1 MQHLEEVPGL
11 PEMVGRTMTP
21 GATWAVIMAG
31 GAGTRFWPMSRAA
44 RPKQFLDMLGTGRS
58 LIQMTCDRLS
68 RRIPLSQTLVVTQE
82 RYRDLVSEHLPD
94 LPPENI
100 LCEPFMRNTAPCIA
114 FANHVVA
121 ARTGNASDVALVV
134 APADH
139 LILDEAGFLD
149 VLDRALAHTRSTT
162 HLVTL
167 GIRPTRPDTGYGY
180 IQFED
185 LPGVE
190 DPSIRAVRTFTEK
203 PTFELATEFLAS
215 GDFYWNS
222 GIFVWSLANI
232 TAAFEQHLP
241 EMHDLFHERAEA
253 FATREPAHLSEVA
266 AALYPDCEN
275 ISIDYGVMEKAR
287 NVAVIL
293 SDFGWSDL
301 GTWGSVHDKL
311 PADADGNG
319 TAGVDLWALDA
330 RGNVLAAESGADGR
344 SKLIAIR
351 GLSDFIVVDTP
362 DALLIC
368 PRSEEQ
374 WIKTLVTSL
383 KVERGEPSI

>member
-1 MQHLEEVPGL
+1 L
-11 PEMVGRTMTP
+11 P
-21 GATWAVIMAG
+21 A
-31 GAGTRFWPMSRAA
+31 
-44 RPKQFLDMLGTGRS
+44 
-58 LIQMTCDRLS
+58 
-68 RRIPLSQTLVVTQE
+68 
-82 RYRDLVSEHLPD
+82 
-94 LPPENI
+94 ENI

-121 ARTGNASDVALVV
+121 ARTGGASDVALVV

-149 VLDRALAHTRSTT
+149 VLDRALAHTRATA

-185 LPGVE
+185 LPGSE
-190 DPSIRAVRTFTEK
+190 DPAIRAVRTFTEK
-203 PTFELATEFLAS
+203 PTLELATEFLSS

-241 EMHDLFHERAEA
+241 EMHDLFHEHAGA
-253 FATREPAHLSEVA
+253 FATRNPAELSAAA

-311 PADADGNG
+311 PADAHGNG

-330 RGNVLAAESGADGR
+330 HGNVLAAEVAPGAR
-344 SKLIAIR
+344 PKLIAVK

-383 KVERGEPSI
+383 KVERGEPYI